1 MTYREQLNKVK
12 SLGIEIFDLKIAY
25 YLDIVFDGKN
35 KLNENDFELLCDYA
49 KNIYL
54 SDDSL
59 SEDAITLCMGDMITD
74 LGYTIDEV
82 LTMDKKKFIAES
94 KRYIGCTVDEVLKK
108 DRKEIRDYD

>member
-12 SLGIEIFDLKIAY
+12 SFGIEIFALKIAY
-25 YLDIVFDGKN
+25 YLDKVLDGEYKP
-35 KLNENDFELLCDYA
+35 NENDFDTLCDYA
-49 KNIYL
+49 RNVYL

-59 SEDAITLCMGDMITD
+59 SEDAIALCIGDMLTD

-94 KRYIGCTVDEVLKK
+94 KRYIGRTVDEVLKTDK
-108 DRKEIRDYD
+108 

>member
-12 SLGIEIFDLKIAY
+12 SLGIEIFDLKIAH
-25 YLDIVFDGKN
+25 YLDKVFDGECKI
-35 KLNENDFELLCDYA
+35 NENDFELLCNYA
-49 KNIYL
+49 KNVYL

-59 SEDAITLCMGDMITD
+59 SEDAITLCLGDMLTD

-82 LTMDKKKFIAES
+82 LTMEKRKFIADA

-108 DRKEIRDYD
+108 ERQK

>member
-1 MTYREQLNKVK
+1 MTYIEKLNKVK
-12 SLGIEIFDLKIAY
+12 ALGIEIFDLKIAY
-25 YLDIVFDGKN
+25 YLDDIFYGRH

-59 SEDAITLCMGDMITD
+59 SEDCIALCIYDMITY

-82 LTMDKKKFIAES
+82 LTMEKQKFVAEA
-94 KRYIGCTVDEVLKK
+94 KRYIGCTVDEVLKNE
-108 DRKEIRDYD
+108 RQQ

>member
-12 SLGIEIFDLKIAY
+12 ALGIEIFDLKIAY
-25 YLDIVFDGKN
+25 YLDKVFEGKN

-54 SDDSL
+54 EDESL
-59 SEDAITLCMGDMITD
+59 SEDCIALCIYDMITD

-82 LTMDKKKFIAES
+82 LKMDKKKFIAEAN
-94 KRYIGCTVDEVLKK
+94 RYVGCSVDE
-108 DRKEIRDYD
+108 DRKGIRDYD

>member
-12 SLGIEIFDLKIAY
+12 SFGIEIFDLKIAH
-25 YLDIVFDGKN
+25 YLDKVFDGMR

-49 KNIYL
+49 RNVYL

-59 SEDAITLCMGDMITD
+59 SEDAIALCICDMLTD

-82 LTMDKKKFIAES
+82 LTMEKQKFVAEA

-108 DRKEIRDYD
+108 EGQQ

>member
-12 SLGIEIFDLKIAY
+12 SLGIEIFDLKIAH
-25 YLDIVFDGKN
+25 YLDKVFDGECKI
-35 KLNENDFELLCDYA
+35 NENDFELLCNYA
-49 KNIYL
+49 KNVYL

-74 LGYTIDEV
+74 LGYTSDEV
-82 LTMDKKKFIAES
+82 LTMDKKKFIAEAN
-94 KRYIGCTVDEVLKK
+94 RYVGCSVDE